1 MKITITASLLALSSI
16 SMATIA
22 TFDDLSFAA
31 GSYENGANLGGSGFV
46 SSGTNFNNVYDS
58 TFDSWAGFSYS
69 KVQDGTTSGW
79 GNQYAAK
86 PGSAHSGSNYA
97 VAFEDTFTPLTPTI
111 TAASGQ
117 FLTGLYVTNTS
128 YTYFSMRDG
137 DAFGKKFG
145 GATGD
150 DADWFKLTATGYNG
164 SSQLGSADFYLADFR
179 DANNANDYIVSDWRY
194 FDFSSL
200 GAVTSVQFSL
210 SSSDN
215 GTFGMNTPAYF
226 AIDDVNSVPEPA
238 TFAALG
244 LGAFLLRR
252 RRGVRS

>member
-1 MKITITASLLALSSI
+1 MKITIIASTLALASL
-16 SMATIA
+16 SMANLA
-22 TFDDLSFAA
+22 TFDDLGFAS

-46 SSGTNFNNVYDS
+46 SSGTGFNNSYDS
-58 TFDSWAGFSYS
+58 SFDSWAGFSYS

-86 PGSAHSGSNYA
+86 PGTGHSGTNYA
-97 VAFEDTFTPLTPTI
+97 VAFEDTFTPVTPTI
-111 TAASGQ
+111 TAGSGQ
-117 FLTGLYVTNTS
+117 FLTGLYVTNST
-128 YTYFSMRDG
+128 YTYFSTHDG
-137 DAFGKKFG
+137 DSFAKKFG
-145 GATGD
+145 GASGN

-164 SSQLGSADFYLADFR
+164 ASLLGSVDFYLADFR

-194 FDFSSL
+194 FDLSGL

-215 GTFGMNTPAYF
+215 GMFGMNTPAYF
-226 AIDDVNSVPEPA
+226 AIDDVSSVPEPA
-238 TFAALG
+238 SLAALG
-244 LGAFLLRR
+244 LGALWLRR